1 MDKYI
6 YFAAEL
12 PMLKWSEA
20 PFISLSA
27 FLEEARKW
35 LSESDFRR
43 LIHAVLFH
51 YDLQKFAGIY
61 GKYLCFEHALRQELA
76 AYRKSRKEGFEH
88 RFRDIPPQLV
98 REGNPLDVEKNLLR
112 YRWNWLEDQE
122 FGHYS
127 DPDFFIL
134 YYLKLQILHQ
144 LAVYEEEA
152 GRKAFRALVE
162 QSQKTNR
169 ENAEKSA

>member
-12 PMLKWSEA
+12 SMLKWSEA
-20 PFISLSA
+20 PFMSLSA

-35 LSESDFRR
+35 LSEADYRS

-51 YDLQKFAGIY
+51 YDPSKSEGIY
-61 GKYLCFEHALRQELA
+61 GKYLCFEYTLRQELA
-76 AYRKSRKEGFEH
+76 AYRKSRKEGFEY

-98 REGNPLDVEKNLLR
+98 REGNPLEVEKNLLQ
-112 YRWNWLEDQE
+112 YRWKWLEDQE

-127 DPDFFIL
+127 DLDFFIL
-134 YYLKLQILHQ
+134 YYLRLQILHQ

-162 QSQKTNR
+162 QSQKTNT
-169 ENAEKSA
+169 ENAERSA